1 MFVELSEFSLYLF
14 ICDPLWEK
22 VHFRAIIN
30 FALRVVFGS
39 WTDFSSFGQ
48 NRFSILCVSMDHQ
61 LTPRVGAASFRLS
74 HGLLRLLER
83 ELFIIYIQNMERNAL
98 KLYGALYVIHQ
109 FRVNLRSIRRC
120 LKLT

>member
-1 MFVELSEFSLYLF
+1 MTRSGKRYISAQLL
-14 ICDPLWEK
+14 I
-22 VHFRAIIN
+22 
-30 FALRVVFGS
+30 LRYAQFLVVGP
-39 WTDFSSFGQ
+39 TFGQ
-48 NRFSILCVSMDHQ
+48 NRFSILHVCVSMDLQ

-83 ELFIIYIQNMERNAL
+83 ELFIIYLQNTERDAI

-109 FRVNLRSIRRC
+109 FHVNLGSIRRF